1 LRGTQQPGTIRR
13 VETVWLDEWPDL
25 VALVDAP
32 DLSPGPVHAYYD
44 PVAVEFWPQ
53 LYEEFPQYQTGL
65 LDGGQLVA
73 KACSIPLWWDRPDVE
88 LPDEGWDWAL
98 RQGFTDRRA
107 RRAPSALCALW
118 IVVSSE
124 RRGTGLSPVM
134 VTSLRDTA
142 ARHGLPVLYAP
153 VAPSRKADYP
163 LIDMRDYARWTL
175 ADGQTPFDPWLR
187 VHWRLG
193 GTILHACQ
201 HSMVVPGTVSDWQE
215 WSGLAMP
222 GSGSYVVPR
231 ALAPVK
237 VDLDRDLG
245 VYTEPNIWVRHD
257 IS

>member
-1 LRGTQQPGTIRR
+1 M
-13 VETVWLDEWPDL
+13 
-25 VALVDAP
+25 
-32 DLSPGPVHAYYD
+32 
-44 PVAVEFWPQ
+44 
-53 LYEEFPQYQTGL
+53 
-65 LDGGQLVA
+65 
-73 KACSIPLWWDRPDVE
+73 
-88 LPDEGWDWAL
+88 
-98 RQGFTDRRA
+98 
-107 RRAPSALCALW
+107 
-118 IVVSSE
+118 SSE

-134 VTSLRDTA
+134 VASLRDTA

-163 LIDMRDYARWTL
+163 LIDMQDYARWTL
-175 ADGQTPFDPWLR
+175 ADGQAPFDPWLR

-201 HSMVVPGTVSDWQE
+201 RSMVVPGTVSDWQE

-222 GSGSYVVPR
+222 GSGRYVVPR

-237 VDLDRDLG
+237 IDLNHDLG